1 MNAVAYVLIV
11 IMSLPYGGNS
21 LVHTQEFDSKVS
33 CVAAQQIVQ
42 ENGKNVRAYCVV
54 K

>member
-1 MNAVAYVLIV
+1 MNTVAYVLII

-21 LVHTQEFDSKVS
+21 LVHTQEFDSKVA
-33 CVAAQQIVQ
+33 CTVAQQTVQ
-42 ENGKNVRAYCVV
+42 ENGKNVRAFCVP